1 MDSYLGSTTIRG
13 GTLFTGNVA
22 SIRGGAIVLAA
33 TVKSSI
39 TSVTCTANKA
49 ELGGAIAITS
59 PGSFNERVYDKCVF
73 ADNTATDGGAMYM
86 YSYPGSDVITDSAF
100 RGNYASEIQLTSV
113 DRDWMAPKPYVV
125 VVLEV
130 KL

>member
-1 MDSYLGSTTIRG
+1 MDSYLGNTTIRG
-13 GTLFTGNVA
+13 GTRFTGNVA
-22 SIRGGAIVLAA
+22 SISGGAIDLAA
-33 TVKSSI
+33 AVKSSI

-59 PGSFNERVYDKCVF
+59 PSLNERVYDKCVF